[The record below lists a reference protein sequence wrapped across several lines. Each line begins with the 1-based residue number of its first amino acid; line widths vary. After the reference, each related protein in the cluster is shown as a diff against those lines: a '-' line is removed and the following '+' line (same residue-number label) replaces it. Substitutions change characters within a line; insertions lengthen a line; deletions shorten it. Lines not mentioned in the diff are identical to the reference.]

1 MALTLV
7 AGCSSARK
15 TIYLPD
21 GRAAYMTSCDDDGW
35 QQCYKKATKVCKHHS
50 YEALEKQRYPKVL
63 YYSCKAT

>member
-1 MALTLV
+1 
-7 AGCSSARK
+7 
-15 TIYLPD
+15 
-21 GRAAYMTSCDDDGW
+21 MTSCDDDGW